1 MVEVIVGLV
10 LMGAVL
16 TVTVPMLKSINQTRR
31 INEQRRVATLEL
43 GNLMEQVAT
52 WPAARWKAEELR
64 QLKLSAN
71 AQSQLP
77 EADLKSTATPSAK
90 PVGLTR
96 VELSLA
102 WSPVGG
108 VRPEPVRLTAWLS
121 GGK

>member
-1 MVEVIVGLV
+1 MVEMITGLIMLGV
-10 LMGAVL
+10 VL
-16 TVTVPMLKSINQTRR
+16 TVTVPILKSINQTRR
-31 INEQRRVATLEL
+31 LNEQRRIATLEL

-52 WPAARWKAEELR
+52 WPAARLKAEELQ

-71 AQSQLP
+71 AQSQLS
-77 EADLKSTATPSAK
+77 EVELKSTVTPSTE

-102 WSPVGG
+102 WSPVDN
-108 VRPEPVRLTAWLS
+108 VKLEPVRLTAWLG